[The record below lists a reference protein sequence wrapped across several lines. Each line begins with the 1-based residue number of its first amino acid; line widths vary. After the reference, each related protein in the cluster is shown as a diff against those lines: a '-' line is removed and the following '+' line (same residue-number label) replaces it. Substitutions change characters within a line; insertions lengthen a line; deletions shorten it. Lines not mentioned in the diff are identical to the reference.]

1 MAEQA
6 ADPLKVYLATLPEYS
21 TARIQFLYSS
31 LPARKQANPTGY
43 SSALSWWRKTLVD
56 LVQKGL
62 LGEDKLVLRADEAL
76 RDNLRW
82 DKVGRPTSLGVIISE
97 LAQSSDLVPLDA
109 YLSSP
114 VPQGFSV
121 LSLLSRPFWWGLSKV
136 LGSSD
141 LGEAADEA
149 EWTKRKGEWV
159 VPDLVEKAASSL
171 IAKLPDLHADTISRL
186 YTLKSFQSKLGALCL
201 PGVTLSEQDCRVLT
215 KYLSAKGYCAVDDDV
230 IKFSPPLSG
239 PSAQQTPV
247 ITLSDRSTLSLLA
260 TLTSL
265 STYIA
270 SLEARIAAE
279 QAQMAK
285 YHASKNMSMVKS
297 HLVARKRLEK
307 LLEERVGGRDRVQ
320 EVVWAIERASGDEET
335 LSALSLGSATLQQIL
350 ASPTLQLSNI
360 EATTSAL
367 DDALASAAEISEAV
381 DSVAPLDSALE
392 DEVDDELKKLVE
404 ADRKEERKKEE
415 REEKERVT
423 EAERKLREVEAPRDT
438 ETQPKEMPAR
448 AESVKETAVAE

>member
-1 MAEQA
+1 MAEEA
-6 ADPLKVYLATLPEYS
+6 SDPLKAYLSKLPEHS

-62 LGEDKLVLRADEAL
+62 LGEDKLVLQADEAL
-76 RDNLRW
+76 RERLRW

-97 LAQSSDLVPLDA
+97 LAQSSDLIPLDT

-149 EWTKRKGEWV
+149 EWTTRKGEWV
-159 VPDLVEKAASSL
+159 IPDLVEKAASSL
-171 IAKLPDLHADTISRL
+171 TAKLPDLHADTISRL
-186 YTLKSFQSKLGALCL
+186 YTLKSFESKLGALCL
-201 PGVTLSEQDCRVLT
+201 PGVTLSERDCRVLA
-215 KYLSAKGYCAVDDDV
+215 KYLSAKGYCAVDGDV
-230 IKFSPPLSG
+230 IKFGPPLSTG
-239 PSAQQTPV
+239 SAQQTPP
-247 ITLSDRSTLSLLA
+247 ITPSDRSTLSLLA

-270 SLEARIAAE
+270 SIEARIAAE
-279 QAQMAK
+279 QAQMAR
-285 YHASKNMSMVKS
+285 YHASKNMGMVKS

-320 EVVWAIERASGDEET
+320 EVVWAIERATGDEET

-367 DDALASAAEISEAV
+367 DDALASATEINEAV

-404 ADRKEERKKEE
+404 ADRNEE
-415 REEKERVT
+415 REKERREEEHRVR
-423 EAERKLREVEAPRDT
+423 EAERKLKEVEAPN
-438 ETQPKEMPAR
+438 EAEPAEMPAR
-448 AESVKETAVAE
+448 AELAREPAGAQ